1 MRRPV
6 DIRVQ
11 TGTGDFITS
20 CLDNDASMRC
30 NSALLILRM
39 QPPNRT
45 PPDIRDHDTLRL
57 IGRGAFGE
65 VWLARSVTG
74 VLRAVKV
81 VWREDYDK
89 PEAFEREFEALK
101 RFEPISR
108 RHEGLVPVLQV
119 GRNDQEGFYY
129 YVMELADDVERGR
142 DIDPETYK
150 PHTLALQMKREQHV
164 SAEQCVKLG
173 CTIAEGLDYL
183 HRNQLIHR
191 DVKPS
196 NLIFI
201 EGSCRLADIGLV
213 ALLGQRSFV
222 GTEGFVAPEGPGTA
236 ASDIFSLGMVLYE
249 ASTGKDRLD
258 FPDLPSCSDTGAKLE
273 VWRRLHDVICTA
285 CAPKARQRFV
295 NAREMALAL
304 RGEPLPSSRK
314 LWTWG
319 AIAVLSLFVA
329 VGFGMWLA
337 RTHRARALLAVQH
350 SGPRLKIVTTPPGA
364 VVFSGETKLGVTPLE
379 LNPAEGVP
387 VIYQLRM
394 PGHKQIEI
402 EHIAHE
408 DDAAEYDL
416 RMEASLL
423 PQKGERWVN
432 SLGMEFKPGPGGH
445 ISVDPVEMKFF
456 RKFLESSGRSFE
468 GRVVRF
474 QSGKAQESA
483 YLVVVPDGDAEAF
496 RYWLTDRDRNEAFLS
511 QEHRYEVEPFYFVES
526 GQPALDDMPDGRETD
541 ADDQTEEKNWR
552 AFYLRVER
560 QTYGSV
566 VVHSQPEKVRVFQ
579 HEQFL
584 GETPLELP
592 RVRTGPVEFDLREEG
607 FADVVLE
614 GEVREGELTELYADM
629 QTRKAVTFGR
639 QWRANSLG
647 MNFVPLG
654 EVMISAWEVR
664 HRDYVEYC
672 KATHARRPGRVDDS
686 GKGGALPVA
695 GVDRN
700 EARAFCAW
708 LTERDRNA
716 GLIGAKDT
724 YRLPTDE
731 EWSRAAGLPPERGN
745 TPEERNGR
753 IRGVYPWGYDWPPP
767 AAVDNLAD
775 MNAARKASLDSVIP
789 GYEDRFAFL
798 APVSALSP
806 NERGLCG
813 LAGNVSE
820 WVDTDYAPVPAA
832 PPGGEA
838 KVAAGTTRG
847 GNWRSYSP
855 DELLASA
862 RVSVPVWTRRNTIG
876 FRVVLARGK

>member
-1 MRRPV
+1 
-6 DIRVQ
+6 
-11 TGTGDFITS
+11 
-20 CLDNDASMRC
+20 
-30 NSALLILRM
+30 M
-39 QPPNRT
+39 QPLTRT
-45 PPDIRDHDTLRL
+45 PPDIRDHETLRI

-89 PEAFEREFEALK
+89 PEAFEREFEAIK

-108 RHEGLVPVLQV
+108 RHEGLVPILQV

-129 YVMELADDVERGR
+129 YVMEVADDLERGR
-142 DIDPETYK
+142 DIDPATYK
-150 PHTLALQMKREQHV
+150 PHTLGLQMKRERRV
-164 SAEQCVKLG
+164 PAEQCIKLG
-173 CTIAEGLDYL
+173 ATIAEGLDYL

-201 EGSCRLADIGLV
+201 DGMCRLADIGLV

-258 FPDLPSCSDTGAKLE
+258 FPDLPSCADTGVKLDI
-273 VWRRLHDVICTA
+273 WRRLQDVVCTA
-285 CAPKARQRFV
+285 CAPKARERFV

-304 RGEPLPSSRK
+304 RGEPLPSSRRQ
-314 LWTWG
+314 LWTWVAAG
-319 AIAVLSLFVA
+319 SVALVLA

-337 RTHRARALLAVQH
+337 QSKRGRALVALKESV
-350 SGPRLKIVTTPPGA
+350 PRLKIITTPPGA
-364 VVFSGETKLGVTPLE
+364 VVFAGEEKMGETPLE

-387 VIYQLRM
+387 VIYQLRL

-402 EHIAHE
+402 EHIAS
-408 DDAAEYDL
+408 DDKPAVFDL
-416 RMEASLL
+416 KMEASRL

-432 SLGMEFKPGPGGH
+432 SLGMVFKPAAGGH
-445 ISVDPVEMKFF
+445 LSAEPVEMKFF
-456 RKFLESSGRSFE
+456 RLFLEATGRSFE
-468 GRVVRF
+468 GKVVRY
-474 QSGKAQESA
+474 QPGKDSA
-483 YLVVVPDGDAEAF
+483 YLVVVPPGDAEAF
-496 RYWLTDRDRNEAFLS
+496 RYWLTDRDRSEAFLS
-511 QEHRYEVEPFYFVES
+511 QEHHYEVEPFYFVES
-526 GQPALDDMPDGRETD
+526 GQNAAEDMPEGRD
-541 ADDQTEEKNWR
+541 AESSSDEGGDWR
-552 AFYLRVER
+552 AFSLRVER

-566 VVHSQPEKVRVFQ
+566 IVRSQPEKVRVFQ

-592 RVRTGPVEFDLREEG
+592 RVRTGPVEFELRAEG

-614 GEVREGELTELYADM
+614 GDVREGEQAELFADM

-639 QWRANSLG
+639 QWKANSLG

-654 EVMISAWEVR
+654 DVMISAWEIR
-664 HRDYVEYC
+664 HRDFVEYC
-672 KATHARRPGRVDDS
+672 KATQARRPGRVDDS
-686 GKGGALPVA
+686 GKGATLPVV

-708 LTERDRNA
+708 LTERERNA
-716 GLIGAKDT
+716 GLIGPKDS

-731 EWSRAAGLPPERGN
+731 EWSRAVGLPLERGA
-745 TPEERNGR
+745 TPEDRNAR

-767 AAVDNLAD
+767 NGVDNFAD
-775 MNAARKASLDSVIP
+775 MSATRKASLDSAIP
-789 GYEDRFAFL
+789 GYEDKFTFL
-798 APVSALSP
+798 APVAGLMP
-806 NERGLCG
+806 NERGICG

-820 WVDTDYAPVPAA
+820 WVDTDFEPVPAA
-832 PPGGEA
+832 KPGEPS
-838 KVAAGTTRG
+838 KPVLGTTRG
-847 GNWRSYSP
+847 GNWRTSVP
-855 DELLASA
+855 EELLSSA
-862 RVSVPVWTRRNTIG
+862 RMPVPPETRRNTIG